1 MKTARWL
8 LPSVSHWLWLLLL
21 VMLLLPTWRTAMVAS
36 DGDTCM
42 HWRVGEWM
50 LQNRQIIRT
59 DVFSHTKFGAPV
71 ISKEWLSEIIF
82 AAAGRAAGLYG
93 LAVAAALVIA
103 TTFALVHRQL
113 VRGGGDL
120 IAATGIT
127 VLGVWAAS
135 THWLAR
141 PHVFSFLMM
150 FLWNDAL
157 RRRVLGAT
165 FPTGTNPKDRGREA
179 APTMA
184 VLVLVVLTVLWVNL
198 HGAFL
203 AGFFV
208 LGAYGLGA
216 VIERDWGR
224 ARRLAGI
231 GVLCAVASL
240 ANPSGYK
247 LHLHN
252 LSFLQSRFLTGWLAE
267 YSSTNFH
274 SPGSFG
280 FLAWLALI
288 FLTLTLRRPR
298 VSAGDGVLLVM
309 WTYFALYAGRN
320 IPLLVILT
328 APILAPAWT
337 GLWRD
342 RLRQINEACR
352 GWPVVAVAAGAFV
365 VFAPQATEMP
375 AERWPVKAVEFVR
388 QSGLTGHMF
397 NQYIWGGYLMWYL
410 PEHRTFVDGR
420 TDFYG
425 EELIREFADTTAL
438 RPGWEKPLDKY
449 DVGWTLMPTDHRLN
463 LALAARGTWSCVYSD
478 EVAMIWR
485 RTP

>member
-21 VMLLLPTWRTAMVAS
+21 VMLLVPAWRTAMVAS
-36 DGDTCM
+36 DGDACM

-50 LQNRQIIRT
+50 LQNRQIVRT
-59 DVFSHTKFGAPV
+59 DTFSHTKFGEPV
-71 ISKEWLSEIIF
+71 ISKEWLAEIIF
-82 AAAGRAAGLYG
+82 ALAGRAAGLYG
-93 LAVAAALVIA
+93 LAVVAALVIA
-103 TTFALVHRQL
+103 TSFALLHRQL
-113 VRGGGDL
+113 VRAGNDL
-120 IAATGIT
+120 LAATGIT
-127 VLGVWAAS
+127 VLAVWAAN

-141 PHVFSFLMM
+141 PHVFSFLLMW
-150 FLWNDAL
+150 LWNDAL
-157 RRRVLGAT
+157 RSAGVPPVLSAT
-165 FPTGTNPKDRGREA
+165 DERHGRDGRA
-179 APTMA
+179 ALLLLP
-184 VLVLVVLTVLWVNL
+184 VLTVLWVNL

-208 LGAYGLGA
+208 LGAYWLGA
-216 VIERDWGR
+216 VIERDWTR
-224 ARRLAGI
+224 VRRLTVI
-231 GVLCAVASL
+231 GALCAVASL

-252 LSFLQSRFLTGWLAE
+252 LAFLQSKFLTGWLAE

-288 FLTLTLRRPR
+288 FLTLALRRPK

-309 WTYFALYAGRN
+309 WMYFALYAGRN

-342 RLRQINEACR
+342 RLQQINEACR
-352 GWPVVAVAAGAFV
+352 GWPVVAVAAVAFV
-365 VFAPQATEMP
+365 VFAPHQTEMP
-375 AERWPVKAVEFVR
+375 AERWPVRAVEFVR
-388 QSGLTGHMF
+388 QSNLTGHMF
-397 NQYIWGGYLMWYL
+397 NQYVWGGYLMWYL

-420 TDFYG
+420 TDFFG
-425 EELIREFADTTAL
+425 EGVIREFSDTTAL
-438 RPGWEKPLDKY
+438 RPGWEKPLEKY
-449 DVGWTLMPTDHRLN
+449 DVRWTLMPSDHRLN
-463 LALAARGTWSCVYSD
+463 LALAARGGWSCVYSD
-478 EVAMIWR
+478 EVAMVWR
-485 RTP
+485 RAE